1 MKRRIPLIGA
11 ALASLALLAPHAAP
25 AQTLD
30 SPLRIVV
37 GYAPGGSSDR
47 VARIVGDKLQAKL
60 GIPVVVENKT
70 GAGGRL
76 AAQQV
81 KATPAGQ
88 SVLMLAN
95 PAVMVVAPLVFKDNG
110 YDAERDFTPV
120 SQVNDYEFGLAV
132 ATAVPVRELS
142 HLVAWLRSNPEK
154 ANFGVPATG
163 SLPHFFALMTAEK
176 AGVQAQVIGY
186 RGSGP
191 LLTDLIGG
199 QVPVAFDTLD
209 TLLPQAESGKLR
221 ILATS
226 GPTSSSSSPTT
237 SAFADL
243 GCYGGRDAEFGRCR
257 RCSTA
262 WPPDGLR
269 FTQGYSNS
277 PVCSPTRFALMTGR
291 YQYRLRGAAEEP
303 INSKSRGSTTL
314 GLPPEHPTL
323 PSLLRDAGYRTALVG
338 KWHLGYPPAFGPLK
352 LGLRG
357 VLRPDGGRRGLLHPL
372 RLTRHARPVDRRG
385 GAPRGR
391 LPDRPDHRARG
402 GLHRRAWPTR
412 AKAGSPSS

>member
-1 MKRRIPLIGA
+1 MRRRSTLLGA
-11 ALASLALLAPHAAP
+11 ALTGLIAFAPLAAP
-25 AQTLD
+25 AQALEA
-30 SPLRIVV
+30 PLRIVV
-37 GYAPGGSSDR
+37 GFAAGGSSDR
-47 VARIVGDKLQAKL
+47 VARIVGEKLQSKL

-142 HLVAWLRSNPEK
+142 HLLAWLRSNPEK

-176 AGVQAQVIGY
+176 AGVQAQVVGY
-186 RGSGP
+186 RGSAP

-209 TLLPQAESGKLR
+209 TLLPQAEAGKLR
-221 ILATS
+221 ILASS
-226 GPTSSSSSPTT
+226 GARRSPWSPAVPT
-237 SAFADL
+237 FK
-243 GCYGGRDAEFGRCR
+243 E
-257 RCSTA
+257 
-262 WPPDGLR
+262 DGLNLSATGWNTFFAPASMPKDKVER
-269 FTQGYSNS
+269 LATAIRDVMQDPDTQRKFTEAKMTPVVSTQAQTVAMLKAYRAQWAPVVQKSGYQ
-277 PVCSPTRFALMTGR
+277 P
-291 YQYRLRGAAEEP
+291 
-303 INSKSRGSTTL
+303 
-314 GLPPEHPTL
+314 
-323 PSLLRDAGYRTALVG
+323 
-338 KWHLGYPPAFGPLK
+338 
-352 LGLRG
+352 
-357 VLRPDGGRRGLLHPL
+357 
-372 RLTRHARPVDRRG
+372 
-385 GAPRGR
+385 
-391 LPDRPDHRARG
+391 
-402 GLHRRAWPTR
+402 
-412 AKAGSPSS
+412 

>member
-1 MKRRIPLIGA
+1 MRRSSTLLGA
-11 ALASLALLAPHAAP
+11 ALAGLIAFAPLAAP
-25 AQTLD
+25 AQALEA
-30 SPLRIVV
+30 PLRIVV
-37 GYAPGGSSDR
+37 GFAAGGSSDR
-47 VARIVGDKLQAKL
+47 VARIVGEKLQSKL

-142 HLVAWLRSNPEK
+142 HLLAWLRSNPEK

-176 AGVQAQVIGY
+176 AGVQAQVVGY
-186 RGSGP
+186 RGSAP

-209 TLLPQAESGKLR
+209 TLLPQAEAGKLR
-221 ILATS
+221 ILASS
-226 GPTSSSSSPTT
+226 GARRSPWSPAVPTFKEAGLNL
-237 SAFADL
+237 SATGWNTFFAPASMPKDKVERL
-243 GCYGGRDAEFGRCR
+243 ATAIRDVMQDPDTQRKFTEAKMTPVV
-257 RCSTA
+257 STQA
-262 WPPDGLR
+262 QTVAMLNAYRAQWAPVV
-269 FTQGYSNS
+269 QKSGYQ
-277 PVCSPTRFALMTGR
+277 P
-291 YQYRLRGAAEEP
+291 
-303 INSKSRGSTTL
+303 
-314 GLPPEHPTL
+314 
-323 PSLLRDAGYRTALVG
+323 
-338 KWHLGYPPAFGPLK
+338 
-352 LGLRG
+352 
-357 VLRPDGGRRGLLHPL
+357 
-372 RLTRHARPVDRRG
+372 
-385 GAPRGR
+385 
-391 LPDRPDHRARG
+391 
-402 GLHRRAWPTR
+402 
-412 AKAGSPSS
+412 